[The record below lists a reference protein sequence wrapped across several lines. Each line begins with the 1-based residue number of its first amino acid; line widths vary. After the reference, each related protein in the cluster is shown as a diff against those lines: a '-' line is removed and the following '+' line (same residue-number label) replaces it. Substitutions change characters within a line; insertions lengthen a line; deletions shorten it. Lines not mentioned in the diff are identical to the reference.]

1 MLTYKTNTIEQLVQ
15 MLHSITEYD
24 IIDYGYD
31 DSGHKRYVIR
41 NLAENP
47 SVLSLGKLEMS
58 MFPEWRGKSNN

>member
-1 MLTYKTNTIEQLVQ
+1 

-31 DSGHKRYVIR
+31 ESGHKRYVIR